1 MAAAGLIPSP
11 EGLMVLGELE
21 LSGKLRPV
29 RGVLAASAAGL
40 KAGLRGFIVPAEN
53 AREAAILA
61 SGRFAAVSSLR
72 EAAHALSILD
82 ATGRLPARDASL
94 GDSGFQF
101 PLRTDPNE
109 IGDFSEVQGQKMYKR
124 ALEIAAAGGH
134 HLLAFGPPGSG
145 KTMLARRMATILAPL
160 SEEEAVET
168 TRLHSLAGSFGTE
181 SDLVTR
187 PPFRS
192 PHHSASAEGILGG
205 GRSVH
210 PGEISLAHN
219 GVLFLDEAPEFKT
232 NVLQAL
238 REPLEDSW
246 VTISRADG
254 SVRLPA
260 DFQLILAAN
269 PCPCGRLGI
278 RLSVPDVR
286 EAGGKP
292 FSADAYSGSAACFC
306 SGDEINRHWRRL
318 GSALLDRIELRIP
331 VLPPL
336 DLAIPSAQE
345 DSSAEIAGRVRSA
358 VGIQRKRFDGTGV
371 RRNSRMP
378 AGQVQKFC
386 APEGAAASV
395 LRAAADF
402 LGLSGRACHGVLRVA
417 RTIADLEGSDGLK
430 VRHVEEA
437 IQYRRYGEDP
447 YDILSASGMPSI

>member
-1 MAAAGLIPSP
+1 
-11 EGLMVLGELE
+11 
-21 LSGKLRPV
+21 
-29 RGVLAASAAGL
+29 
-40 KAGLRGFIVPAEN
+40 
-53 AREAAILA
+53 
-61 SGRFAAVSSLR
+61 
-72 EAAHALSILD
+72 
-82 ATGRLPARDASL
+82 
-94 GDSGFQF
+94 
-101 PLRTDPNE
+101 
-109 IGDFSEVQGQKMYKR
+109 
-124 ALEIAAAGGH
+124 
-134 HLLAFGPPGSG
+134 
-145 KTMLARRMATILAPL
+145 MLARRMAGILAPL

-168 TRLHSLAGSFGTE
+168 TRLHSLAGSFGAE
-181 SDLVTR
+181 SDLVIR

-278 RLSVPDVR
+278 RLAVPDVPD
-286 EAGGKP
+286 APGKFAP
-292 FSADAYSGSAACFC
+292 ADTFSGSAACFC

-318 GSALLDRIELRIP
+318 GSALLDRIELRVP

-336 DLAIPSAQE
+336 NLANPSSTE
-345 DSSAEIAGRVRSA
+345 DSSAEIALRVRSA
-358 VGIQRKRFDGTGV
+358 VEIQRKRLRGTNV

-378 AGQVQKFC
+378 VSFIQKFC
-386 APEGAAASV
+386 AADMAAASV
-395 LRAAADF
+395 LRAATDY
-402 LGLSGRACHGVLRVA
+402 LGLSGRACHGILRVA
-417 RTIADLEGSDGLK
+417 RTIADLDGSDSLK

-437 IQYRRYGEDP
+437 IKYRRYGEDP
-447 YDILSASGMPSI
+447 YDIIAASGMPSI